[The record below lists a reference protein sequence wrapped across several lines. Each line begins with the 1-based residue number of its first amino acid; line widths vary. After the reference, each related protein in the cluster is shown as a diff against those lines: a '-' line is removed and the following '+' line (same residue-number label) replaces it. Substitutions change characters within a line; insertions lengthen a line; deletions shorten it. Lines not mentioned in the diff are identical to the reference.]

1 MPEQLASQESAL
13 ARIQNHLENSSERVL
28 IGIIG
33 KPGAGKSTLSKFLMA
48 KLPKEFVT
56 VVPMDGYHLS
66 NKVLK
71 DLKRADRK
79 GAPDTFDVAGF
90 ISLVK
95 RIRTEQTQNI
105 YYPIFDRA
113 IEESIAAQGVV
124 TSVTKVVII
133 EGNYLLHDD
142 GGWEVCNDL
151 LDESW
156 MVDVDDD
163 KRISRLISRHI
174 AYGKDPEAAKAWAKG
189 TDEVNAKLIER
200 GRNRADFVVA
210 ID

>member
-1 MPEQLASQESAL
+1 MPEQLASQEAAL

-48 KLPKEFVT
+48 KLPKEFAT

-124 TSVTKVVII
+124 TSATKVVII

>member
-1 MPEQLASQESAL
+1 MPEQLASQEAAL

-95 RIRTEQTQNI
+95 RIRTEQTQII

-124 TSVTKVVII
+124 TSATKVVII

>member
-1 MPEQLASQESAL
+1 MPEQLASQEAAL

-33 KPGAGKSTLSKFLMA
+33 KPGAGKSTLSKFLLA

-90 ISLVK
+90 VSLVK
-95 RIRTEQTQNI
+95 RIRSEQTQNI

-124 TSVTKVVII
+124 TSATKIVII

-200 GRNRADFVVA
+200 GRTRADFVVA

>member
-1 MPEQLASQESAL
+1 MPEQLANQEAAL
-13 ARIQNHLENSSERVL
+13 ARIQEHLDKSTERVL

-33 KPGAGKSTLSKFLMA
+33 KPGAGKSTLSRFLMT

-90 ISLVK
+90 ISLIK
-95 RIRTEQTQNI
+95 RIRSEQTQSI

-113 IEESIAAQGVV
+113 IEESISAQGVV
-124 TSVTKVVII
+124 TSATKVVII
-133 EGNYLLHDD
+133 EGNYLLHDG
-142 GGWEVCNDL
+142 GGWEVVNDL

-163 KRISRLISRHI
+163 KRIARLIQRHI
-174 AYGKDPEAAKAWAKG
+174 SYGKSPEAAKAWAKG
-189 TDEVNAKLIER
+189 TDEANAQLIER

>member
-1 MPEQLASQESAL
+1 MPEQLANQQAAL
-13 ARIQNHLENSSERVL
+13 ARIESFLAGSSERVL

-33 KPGAGKSTLSKFLMA
+33 KPGAGKSTLSKFLMS
-48 KLPKEFVT
+48 KLSKELVT

-71 DLKRADRK
+71 ELKRADRK

-90 ISLVK
+90 ASLIK
-95 RIRTEQTQNI
+95 RIRSEQTQNI

-124 TSVTKVVII
+124 TSATRVIII
-133 EGNYLLHDD
+133 EGNYLLHDA
-142 GGWEVCNDL
+142 GGWEAVKEL

-163 KRISRLISRHI
+163 KRIARLISRHI
-174 AYGKDPEAAKAWAKG
+174 AYGKEPEAAKAWAKG
-189 TDEVNAKLIER
+189 TDEANAQLIER
-200 GRNRADFVVA
+200 GRARADFVVQ
-210 ID
+210 IE

>member
-1 MPEQLASQESAL
+1 MPEQLADQKAAL
-13 ARIQNHLENSSERVL
+13 ARIQEHLEKASDRVL

-33 KPGAGKSTLSKFLMA
+33 KPGAGKSTLSKFLMG
-48 KLPKEFVT
+48 KLPKDLVT

-71 DLKRADRK
+71 DLKRSDRK

-90 ISLVK
+90 VSLVK
-95 RIRTEQTQNI
+95 RIRSEQTQNI

-124 TSVTKVVII
+124 TSATKVVII
-133 EGNYLLHDD
+133 EGNYLLHDE
-142 GGWEVCNDL
+142 GGWEVLNDL

-174 AYGKDPEAAKAWAKG
+174 AYGKDPEAANAWAKG

-200 GRNRADFVVA
+200 GRTRADFVVA

>member
-1 MPEQLASQESAL
+1 MPEQLANQQAAL
-13 ARIQNHLENSSERVL
+13 ARIQGFLSDSTERVL

-33 KPGAGKSTLSKFLMA
+33 KPGAGKSTLSKFLMS

-66 NKVLK
+66 SKVLK
-71 DLKRADRK
+71 ELKRADRK

-90 ISLVK
+90 ASLVK
-95 RIRTEQTQNI
+95 RIRSEQTQNI
-105 YYPIFDRA
+105 YYPIFDRS

-124 TSVTKVVII
+124 TSDTKVVII
-133 EGNYLLHDD
+133 EGNYLLHDA
-142 GGWEVCNDL
+142 GGWEAVKDL

-163 KRISRLISRHI
+163 KRIARLISRHI
-174 AYGKDPEAAKAWAKG
+174 AYGKEPEAAKAWAKG
-189 TDEVNAKLIER
+189 TDEANAQLIER
-200 GRNRADFVVA
+200 GRARADFVVR